1 MAEHSSTQFR
11 MADGTLVPV
20 TQVTDGQWP
29 EPTRRL
35 AQSAREASQDAIR
48 RPHKQGLP
56 ATFLKGKDLVS
67 RFPDG
72 HEEIVRRNLIP

>member
-1 MAEHSSTQFR
+1 MTERSSTQFR

-35 AQSAREASQDAIR
+35 AQSAREASWDAIR
-48 RPHKQGLP
+48 RLHEQGLP

>member
-1 MAEHSSTQFR
+1 MTERSSTQFR
-11 MADGTLVPV
+11 RPDGTPGTV
-20 TQVTDGQWP
+20 TQMTDGQWP

-35 AQSAREASQDAIR
+35 AQSAREASRDAIR
-48 RPHKQGLP
+48 RLHKQGLP